1 MNAPRATASPLTRP
15 SRFSR
20 AAEGAFLFA
29 SASDRAQA
37 AAHGQPQPNPGLRQT
52 RGVTSQAHALA
63 THTVWFGAGWVSGR
77 YSTL

>member
-1 MNAPRATASPLTRP
+1 MSAQRATASRVTRP

-20 AAEGAFLFA
+20 AAADAFLFA

-37 AAHGQPQPNPGLRQT
+37 AADGQPPPHPGLRQS
-52 RGVTSQAHALA
+52 RGITFRARLLA
-63 THTVWFGAGWVSGR
+63 THTVWLGAEPVFAR

>member
-1 MNAPRATASPLTRP
+1 MNAPRAVASRVTRP

-20 AAEGAFLFA
+20 AAAGAFLFA

-37 AAHGQPQPNPGLRQT
+37 AADGQPQSHPGLRPS
-52 RGVTSQAHALA
+52 RGVTFQARRIAPHA
-63 THTVWFGAGWVSGR
+63 VWLRARRLFGR